1 VECAFFAFVRS
12 TIANRRS
19 FGFGGLKK
27 RNIHSMAE
35 YEVAYQ
41 RYEYDPSPTN
51 FVSDCTCVVV
61 NVQSSSM

>member
-1 VECAFFAFVRS
+1 
-12 TIANRRS
+12 
-19 FGFGGLKK
+19 
-27 RNIHSMAE
+27 MAE

-61 NVQSSSM
+61 NVQSSSMWHCDYKPMLNHKSIQLKIDFGLHYRFSN